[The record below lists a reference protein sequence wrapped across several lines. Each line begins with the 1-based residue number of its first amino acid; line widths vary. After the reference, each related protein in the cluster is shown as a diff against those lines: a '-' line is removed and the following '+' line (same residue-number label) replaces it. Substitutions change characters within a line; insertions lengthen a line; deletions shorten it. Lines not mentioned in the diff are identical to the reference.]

1 MDALRRDVQGSVS
14 PLVSATGIA
23 FVSPYLSY
31 ACFALLSL
39 MRIIPDRRL
48 VRPQKH

>member
-1 MDALRRDVQGSVS
+1 MI
-14 PLVSATGIA
+14 SATGIALAFA

-39 MRIIPDRRL
+39 MWIIPDRRL
-48 VRPQKH
+48 VRAHQH